1 MRRYPLKERR
11 RSSALSDN
19 SETKWEYLVL
29 PVDQLDSRLY
39 ELGDKGW
46 ELAGFHGEDAYFKRR
61 KVTKDDAQLLFDE

>member
-29 PVDQLDSRLY
+29 PADQLDSRLY
-39 ELGDKGW
+39 GLGDEGW
-46 ELAGFHGEDAYFKRR
+46 EMAGFHSKEAYFKRR
-61 KVTKDDAQLLFDE
+61 KASKDDAQLLFDE